1 LEIFGCGFGEN
12 HFAHHLVPSH
22 SFSSLIITSYNTM
35 YYPSLYTILLAAASS
50 IPTSS
55 YPKPQD
61 TFYTSLAGSAGYP
74 TSIPPGAP
82 VNQAGVCEAPNTL
95 PSTPV
100 TEAAPYYYPSV
111 TVPHYLPTS
120 NVVDVV
126 TSTSVAEATTTTLVD
141 PTDPTTSAPAATH
154 FTSAAHVGTQ
164 MGWMGWMLS
173 GICIVGGFIVL

>member
-1 LEIFGCGFGEN
+1 LEFSVSGFGEN
-12 HFAHHLVPSH
+12 RFAHHLVPH
-22 SFSSLIITSYNTM
+22 IRFSLFITTYNTM
-35 YYPSLYTILLAAASS
+35 HYSSLYTILLAATTS
-50 IPTSS
+50 ISPNS

-61 TFYTSLAGSAGYP
+61 TSLAGSAGYP

-100 TEAAPYYYPSV
+100 TEAAPYYYPSI
-111 TVPHYLPTS
+111 TMPHYLPPPI
-120 NVVDVV
+120 VADAV
-126 TSTSVAEATTTTLVD
+126 TSTSVVKSATTTLVD

-154 FTSAAHVGTQ
+154 FTSAAHVGSQ

-173 GICIVGGFIVL
+173 GICIVGGFMVL